1 MVKYWE
7 ILQVSDGT
15 FVLQNSDESDN
26 PVVKIE
32 FSEEAREALQDQL
45 PEVARAMISS
55 GMESAGMLVEGI
67 VEDANPA
74 EDHVFH

>member
-7 ILQVSDGT
+7 ILQLSDST
-15 FVLQNSDESDN
+15 FVLQNSDESDS

-32 FSEEAREALQDQL
+32 FSEDARKALQEQL

-67 VEDANPA
+67 VEEANPE

>member
-7 ILQVSDGT
+7 ILQLSDNT
-15 FVLQNSDESDN
+15 FVLQDSDESDN

-32 FSEEAREALQDQL
+32 FSEETKNALQEQL
-45 PEVARAMISS
+45 PEVARAMISA

-67 VEDANPA
+67 AEEANPV